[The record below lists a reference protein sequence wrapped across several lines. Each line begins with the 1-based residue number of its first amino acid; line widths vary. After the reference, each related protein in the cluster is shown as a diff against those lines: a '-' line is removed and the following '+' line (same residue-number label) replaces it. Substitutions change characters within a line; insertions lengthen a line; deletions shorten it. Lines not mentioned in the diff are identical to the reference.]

1 MPFCFPARVG
11 GSLVEY
17 PDKLSALILEKEV
30 DGLDAGAEYV
40 FSVSAE
46 NSAGQ
51 GVPSNTLTATTF
63 QTGRTVKRKGYGFCP
78 LAASSCSW

>member
-1 MPFCFPARVG
+1 M
-11 GSLVEY
+11 EY
-17 PDKLSALILEKEV
+17 PDKLSALTLEKEV
-30 DGLDAGAEYV
+30 DGLDAGTEYV

-63 QTGRTVKRKGYGFCP
+63 QTGRSVK
-78 LAASSCSW
+78 